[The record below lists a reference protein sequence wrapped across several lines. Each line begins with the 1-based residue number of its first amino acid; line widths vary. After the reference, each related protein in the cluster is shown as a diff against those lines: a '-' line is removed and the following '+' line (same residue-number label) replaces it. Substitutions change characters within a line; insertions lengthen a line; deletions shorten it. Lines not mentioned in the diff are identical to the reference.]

1 MSSDFNQQLFQRTQF
16 KHKPSDLVQAVDHE
30 AVKKSLAVPARGLAV
45 TGILSVALAMGGLFG
60 GFLYSFNNEVDI
72 KEYWSYQIFGD
83 EPEPER
89 TSRRPDSKKE
99 EERKARKANKDQ
111 AAFTIVMGV
120 IGIGGMA
127 LGAMYMVFAVA
138 GLMMGQLRKY
148 RLCRIACI
156 LAMIPG
162 ISPLIVGGIP
172 FGIIGL
178 KKLSNRDTKKAFL
191 T

>member
-16 KHKPSDLVQAVDHE
+16 KHKPSDVAKGIDHE
-30 AVKKSLAVPARGLAV
+30 AARKSLAVPARGLAL
-45 TGILSVALAMGGLFG
+45 TGFLSVLVALGGLAG
-60 GFLYSFNNEVDI
+60 GFVYSFSNEIEI
-72 KEYWSYQIFGD
+72 KEYWSYQLFGD
-83 EPEPER
+83 EPEEER
-89 TSRRPDSKKE
+89 TTRRPDSKKE

-111 AAFTIVMGV
+111 AAFTIVMGA
-120 IGIGGMA
+120 IGIAGFA
-127 LGAMYMVFAVA
+127 LAALYMVFGVA
-138 GLMMGQLRKY
+138 GVMMGQLSKY

-162 ISPLIVGGIP
+162 LSPLIVAGIP

-178 KKLSNRDTKKAFL
+178 KKLSNRDIKKAFL